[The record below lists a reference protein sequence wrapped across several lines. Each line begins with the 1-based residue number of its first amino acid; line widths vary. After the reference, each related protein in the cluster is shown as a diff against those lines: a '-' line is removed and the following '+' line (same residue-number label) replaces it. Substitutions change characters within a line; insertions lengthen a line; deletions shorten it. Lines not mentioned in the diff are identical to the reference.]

1 MKFRWKITLCMVCLM
16 SVLFGIGGSA
26 LIAIS
31 FQGSIDRQEQ
41 TAKESCGLL
50 LKTLR
55 TEDNISFLMSEK
67 DISNALNQLAAQG
80 GFSAIRLSTD
90 SGNLYTQG
98 AAKLDFQNLSRQTDD
113 THLAVAYLKNS
124 QGTPY
129 LQVSSYFPLNGKMLQ
144 LDLGYNL
151 SALYDNRAIQ
161 QSTYYKIFAVLLL
174 LCAILAYSFAWLLT
188 RPLSNLSKA
197 SREIASGNLSYR
209 SGIHTGDEI
218 GALSSDFDA
227 MAQQVENSVRSL
239 KDSARRQEQFMGN
252 FAHEMKTP
260 MTSIIGYADLLRGQ
274 SLSPEEQIN
283 AANYIFSEGKRLENL
298 SLKLLDIFVADR
310 QEIVMKSVSP
320 AEIVRDLATY
330 LKPVY
335 EKDGIVLQ
343 CDCEE
348 GVCLLELDLTR
359 TLLLN
364 LLENAKKALNGSGN
378 IRITGTMLPD
388 GYRFVV
394 ADNGSGIP
402 PEALQHV
409 TEAFY
414 RVDKSRS
421 RAQGS
426 VGLGLSLCAKIVELH
441 RGTLHFDSQP
451 GAGTTVTVELK
462 GGAV

>member
-31 FQGSIDRQEQ
+31 FQASMDREEQ
-41 TAKESCGLL
+41 SAKESCGLL
-50 LKTLR
+50 LETLQMK
-55 TEDNISFLMSEK
+55 DKINLWMSEK
-67 DISNALNQLAAQG
+67 DVSDTLKQLTAQG
-80 GFSAIRLSTD
+80 AFSVIRLSSDT
-90 SGNLYTQG
+90 NTLYSQG
-98 AAKLDFQNLSRQTDD
+98 SSVLDFQNLSKQTDD
-113 THLAVAYLKNS
+113 KHLAVAYLKNS

-129 LQVSSYFPLNGKMLQ
+129 LQVSSSFQLSGKALH

-151 SALYDNRAIQ
+151 SGLYDTRTIQ
-161 QSTYYKIFAVLLL
+161 QTAYYKIFAVMLL
-174 LCAILAYSFAWLLT
+174 LCAILAYSFSWLLT

-197 SREIASGNLSYR
+197 SREIASGNLACR
-209 SGIHTGDEI
+209 SNIRTGDEI

-227 MAQQVENSVRSL
+227 MAQQVENSVHSL
-239 KDSARRQEQFMGN
+239 EDAARRQELFMGN
-252 FAHEMKTP
+252 FAHEIKTP

-274 SLSPEEQIN
+274 SLTPEEQLD

-310 QEIVMKSVSP
+310 REIAMKSVSP
-320 AEIVRDLATY
+320 AEIVRDLAAH
-330 LKPVY
+330 LKPAY
-335 EKDGIVLQ
+335 EKAGIALQ

-348 GVCLLELDLTR
+348 GVCLLEPDLTR
-359 TLLLN
+359 TLLIN
-364 LLENAKKALNGSGN
+364 LLENAKKALSGSGN

-402 PEALQHV
+402 PEALQHL

-451 GAGTTVTVELK
+451 GTGTTVTVDLN
-462 GGAV
+462 GGGV